1 MKILHISPMYYP
13 ALGGAEVHLKEV
25 SEGLAARG
33 HDVTVLTANVQNTWD
48 LWPAQDGAL
57 PATEVINGVTVI
69 RVRPDAGRLAA
80 GFRVLSELP
89 GGHRA
94 LRLLFTLDGVHL
106 LARGPRAFG
115 MLPHILRARADIVA
129 SMNWYWPPAVYAYL
143 ARRLKRF
150 RLVGIPLFHTAEDW
164 CNREIYK
171 RMLVQCEAI
180 IANTQYEGE
189 FASQRGARRVEVGG
203 VGIHPAAFDG
213 RNGASV
219 RLRYGLGDRPV
230 VGFVGRATPNKGI
243 GPVVESMRHVW
254 AWNPEVRLVL
264 AGPTPG
270 KTSPLESL
278 LATLTEAE
286 RERVVRIH
294 DFAERDKAS
303 IYDAFDVFVLPSTG
317 ESFGLGYLE
326 AWMCRK
332 PVIGARIGPTS
343 CIIDEGENGLLA
355 NPDDPADL
363 ARGIIDLLAD
373 RSKRE
378 RMGQRG
384 HDKTLAHYTWAR
396 VTEKVERLYH
406 DLLTT

>member
-1 MKILHISPMYYP
+1 MYYP

-33 HDVTVLTANVQNTWD
+33 HDVTVLTANVRNTWD

-57 PATEVINGVTVI
+57 PGSEVISGVKVI
-69 RVRPDAGRLAA
+69 RVHPDAGRLAA
-80 GFRVLSELP
+80 GFKLFSELP
-89 GGHRA
+89 GGHRT
-94 LRLLFTLDGVHL
+94 LRLLFTRDALHL

-115 MLPHILRARADIVA
+115 MLRHILRARVDIVG
-129 SMNWYWPPAVYAYL
+129 SMNWYWPPAVYTYL
-143 ARRLKRF
+143 ARRIKPF

-171 RMLVQCEAI
+171 RMLVQCDAV
-180 IANTQYEGE
+180 IANTRFEGE
-189 FASQRGARRVEVGG
+189 FASQRGARQVEVAG
-203 VGIHPAAFDG
+203 VGIHPEAFTRRDG
-213 RNGASV
+213 ARV
-219 RLRYGLGDRPV
+219 RAHYGLGDRPV

-243 GPVVESMRHVW
+243 GPVVESMRQVW
-254 AWNPEVRLVL
+254 AWNSEVRLVL
-264 AGPTPG
+264 AGPAPG
-270 KTSPLESL
+270 QTSPLEGL
-278 LATLTEAE
+278 LGALTETE

-294 DFAERDKAS
+294 DFAEQDKAS
-303 IYDAFDVFVLPSTG
+303 IYDAFDAFVLPSTG

-332 PVIGARIGPTS
+332 PVIGARIGPTA

-355 NPDDPADL
+355 NPDDPVDL
-363 ARGIIDLLAD
+363 ARAIIDLLSD
-373 RSKRE
+373 RAKRE

-384 HDKTLAHYTWAR
+384 YEKTLAQYTWGR
-396 VTEKVERLYH
+396 VTDKVERLYH

>member
-1 MKILHISPMYYP
+1 
-13 ALGGAEVHLKEV
+13 
-25 SEGLAARG
+25 
-33 HDVTVLTANVQNTWD
+33 
-48 LWPAQDGAL
+48 
-57 PATEVINGVTVI
+57 
-69 RVRPDAGRLAA
+69 LAA
-80 GFRVLSELP
+80 GFRVFSELP
-89 GGHRA
+89 GGHRT
-94 LRLLFTLDGVHL
+94 LRLFFTLDGLHL

-115 MLPHILRARADIVA
+115 MLPHILRAQADIVA

-150 RLVGIPLFHTAEDW
+150 RLVGIPLFHTAEEW

-171 RMLVQCEAI
+171 RMLGQCDAI
-180 IANTQYEGE
+180 IANTRHEGE
-189 FASQRGARRVEVGG
+189 FALQRGARRVEVGG
-203 VGIHPAAFDG
+203 VGIHPEAFNCRD
-213 RNGASV
+213 GASV
-219 RLRYGLGDRPV
+219 RARYGLGDRPV

-243 GPVVESMRHVW
+243 RSVVESMRQVW

-270 KTSPLESL
+270 KTSPLEGL

-294 DFAERDKAS
+294 DFAEQDKAS

-363 ARGIIDLLAD
+363 ARGIIGLLAD
-373 RSKRE
+373 RSTRE
-378 RMGQRG
+378 RMGQHG
-384 HDKTLAHYTWAR
+384 YDKTLAQYTWGR
-396 VTEKVERLYH
+396 VTDKVEQLYH